1 LPGTIF
7 QTEAFFLFFTANITG
22 SKMSFG
28 KGESSWDVSSGC
40 AWKMLWVRTGKALFL
55 LLKCDLPEGV
65 RTKHRH
71 DATGVYLSSATHSSA
86 GSRGVMPTTRG
97 PFKRHC
103 GKQSSTESL
112 SVWSLIMDRSHV
124 RHTSGTPACPLS
136 QTASFL
142 TVANTFSEILF
153 FPPKSTRN
161 SKIAGAHYPCDNAS
175 M

>member
-112 SVWSLIMDRSHV
+112 SV
-124 RHTSGTPACPLS
+124 
-136 QTASFL
+136 
-142 TVANTFSEILF
+142 
-153 FPPKSTRN
+153 
-161 SKIAGAHYPCDNAS
+161 
-175 M
+175 